1 MQGPPDANIRPEVRE
16 LKFVVDSKILDGVR
30 EAKEVFKQN
39 VSDSQRLLSV
49 ELSKYFVYFWYV
61 PRYVLVK

>member
-1 MQGPPDANIRPEVRE
+1 MLVIAVVQGPPDANIRPEVRE

-39 VSDSQRLLSV
+39 VSDTHCSLFV
-49 ELSKYFVYFWYV
+49 ELSKHLVYF
-61 PRYVLVK
+61 R